1 MLGSGQSS
9 VGVIQLALTPVFLLA
24 AVAALLNVFSTR
36 LGRVADRVDL
46 LSAEL
51 QREAADTE
59 FLSAQLDRL
68 RRRSRYPG
76 LGRRVRND
84 RRRGNLLRCGWSVS
98 RHVAGAGVQSRGVR
112 FLWNRASLY
121 NYSVGSIC
129 NRNADGWTWAKG
141 RRRPPTAENGRQKP
155 VRKLNPSGSHS
166 YRLMARAPPELAR
179 NREWVLDCRAR
190 PRPYSRCPTSRPQL
204 RVCPVA
210 ELQIPSTIPRPRV
223 WKTASGGFG
232 SGLG

>member
-68 RRRSRYPG
+68 RRRSRYLDWAVVFATIG
-76 LGRRVRND
+76 GAAT
-84 RRRGNLLRCGWSVS
+84 CS
-98 RHVAGAGVQSRGVR
+98 AAAGVFLGTLLEQEFKVAVFGFFGTALLCTIIALGLFVIEMLMAGHGLRGV
-112 FLWNRASLY
+112 
-121 NYSVGSIC
+121 VV
-129 NRNADGWTWAKG
+129 
-141 RRRPPTAENGRQKP
+141 RQ
-155 VRKLNPSGSHS
+155 
-166 YRLMARAPPELAR
+166 
-179 NREWVLDCRAR
+179 
-190 PRPYSRCPTSRPQL
+190 Q
-204 RVCPVA
+204 
-210 ELQIPSTIPRPRV
+210 Q
-223 WKTASGGFG
+223 KTADKRQPNT
-232 SGLG
+232 